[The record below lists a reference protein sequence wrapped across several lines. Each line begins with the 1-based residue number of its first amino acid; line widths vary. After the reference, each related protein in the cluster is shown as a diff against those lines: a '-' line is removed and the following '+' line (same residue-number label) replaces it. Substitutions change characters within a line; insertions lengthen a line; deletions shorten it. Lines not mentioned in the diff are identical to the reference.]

1 MNNIFGRNEFIWLVY
16 ILINYSAILMAYRK
30 WGKTG
35 LFVFVPISIILAN
48 IQVTKLVV
56 LFGFETTLGN
66 IAYSSIFLISDILTE
81 NYGKKEAQKTISI
94 GFVTIIFT
102 TIVMNI
108 ALAITPSAN
117 DTNQA
122 VIQAVFGSF
131 TRITFASMLA
141 YVVSSNVDINL
152 YQLIKK
158 IKPDYENIWIR
169 NNFSTLFSQI
179 IDNVVFNVVAFAYVL
194 PVNIIISIIVSTY
207 ILKVITSIFDTPFL
221 YIATYW
227 KNKGQIEA

>member
-81 NYGKKEAQKTISI
+81 NYGKKEAQKTISM

-122 VIQAVFGSF
+122 VIQAVFGPF